1 MALTR
6 DFKQTIKARADRD
19 PLFRKEL
26 LKEGVEN
33 FLSGEVETGKAIL
46 RDYIN
51 ATVGF
56 SSLGKAVRKEPKSV
70 MRMFGPSGN
79 PNASHLFEILAYLQE
94 REGVELHVRAHS
106 AAAGRAS

>member
-33 FLSGEVETGKAIL
+33 LLSGEVETGKAIL

-56 SSLGKAVRKEPKSV
+56 RSVGKAVRKEPKSV

-94 REGVELHVRAHS
+94 KEGIELHVKALV
-106 AAAGRAS
+106 AAAGKNS